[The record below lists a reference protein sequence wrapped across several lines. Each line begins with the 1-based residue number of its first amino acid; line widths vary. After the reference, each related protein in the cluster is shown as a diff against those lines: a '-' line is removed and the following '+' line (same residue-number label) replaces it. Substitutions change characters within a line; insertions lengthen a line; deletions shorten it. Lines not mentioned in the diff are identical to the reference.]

1 MPPLTASNAHVTLE
15 NTTTGEQYI
24 FRTQVPRPIHKLL
37 PGSYKVVHS
46 SAKVPRDIYFKGNFN
61 VYKPFTNKQETTISP
76 YVPLTSVSPFNM
88 KNPNYLVVSDEEFSG
103 IKVDVTLSRIQDS
116 NFRSSF

>member
-1 MPPLTASNAHVTLE
+1 MPPRPASNGHVTLE
-15 NTTTGEQYI
+15 NTTTGEQYV
-24 FRTQVPRPIHKLL
+24 FRTQLPRPIHKLL

-46 SAKVPRDIYFKGNFN
+46 SAQVPRDVYFKGNFN
-61 VYKPFTNKQETTISP
+61 VYKPFTDKQDTTIST

-103 IKVDVTLSRIQDS
+103 IKVDVSLSRIQDA
-116 NFRSSF
+116 NF